1 MTLDAVHPEHEKT
14 MRARAALTGCC
25 AILTLNACQADQA
38 TQSAPD
44 ERPQLTFGRVPPPG
58 RAPSFVA
65 TATNAVAGNAV
76 LFFARSEDGSLGA
89 PISFPTGGTGSG
101 GGLGN
106 QSGIALDAYAT
117 HLYVVNAG
125 SNTISVFAVQS
136 AGLVLEQTI
145 ASGGTQPISLAV
157 SDELL
162 YVLND
167 GGVANISGF
176 HLRRNGSLDPI
187 ANSTRP
193 LTANVPDAA
202 QIGFNRSERRLIVT
216 EKATNNIVTFRL
228 DQWDRPEAPIVT
240 ASSGATPFGFYVSER
255 RGDLIVS
262 EAFGGAANASA
273 VSSYKLRNG
282 VPQTIT
288 ASAPTTESAACW
300 IALSGDEKF
309 VYTSNTAS
317 NTISGFALG
326 RDGSLELLDADG
338 VTATTGAGPIDLA
351 TREGLD
357 FLYSLDRVGGQVSFY
372 YITAD
377 GALRPLGVVG
387 GLPTSANGLVVF

>member
-1 MTLDAVHPEHEKT
+1 
-14 MRARAALTGCC
+14 
-25 AILTLNACQADQA
+25 
-38 TQSAPD
+38 
-44 ERPQLTFGRVPPPG
+44 
-58 RAPSFVA
+58 
-65 TATNAVAGNAV
+65 
-76 LFFARSEDGSLGA
+76 
-89 PISFPTGGTGSG
+89 
-101 GGLGN
+101 
-106 QSGIALDAYAT
+106 
-117 HLYVVNAG
+117 VNAG
-125 SNTISVFAVQS
+125 SSTISVFGVQNS
-136 AGLVLEQTI
+136 GLVLEQTI
-145 ASGGTQPISLAV
+145 SSGGTQPISLAL

-176 HLRRNGSLDPI
+176 RVRRNGRLDPI
-187 ANSTRP
+187 ASSTRP
-193 LTANVPDAA
+193 LTASVPDAA

-228 DQWDRPEAPIVT
+228 DRWDRPEAPIVT
-240 ASSGATPFGFYVSER
+240 ASNGATPFGFYVSER

-273 VSSYKLRNG
+273 VSSYKLRRG

-309 VYTSNTAS
+309 VYTSNTGS

-326 RDGSLELLDADG
+326 RDGSLALLDADG
-338 VTATTGAGPIDLA
+338 ITAKTGAGPIDLA
-351 TREGLD
+351 TRDGLD

-372 YITAD
+372 YITGD
-377 GALRPLGVVG
+377 GALKPLGVAG